1 MAKTDITDEQKI
13 KIMAET
19 VKPIIQL
26 LQTRLKTRRDTLDA
40 LSSQTLDSIPESIKK
55 IREEESSKIR
65 AVVQEQE
72 DLIATINALYP
83 NG

>member
-13 KIMAET
+13 KIMADT

-72 DLIATINALYP
+72 DLIAIINALYP

>member
-1 MAKTDITDEQKI
+1 MAKTDLTEEQKI
-13 KIMAET
+13 KIMSET
-19 VKPIIQL
+19 VKPIITL

-40 LSSQTLDSIPESIKK
+40 LSAQALDSIPESIKK

-72 DLIATINALYP
+72 DLIAIINALYP

>member
-1 MAKTDITDEQKI
+1 
-13 KIMAET
+13 MAET

-40 LSSQTLDSIPESIKK
+40 LSSQTLDTIPETIKK
-55 IREEESSKIR
+55 MREEESSKIR

-72 DLIATINALYP
+72 DLIAIINALYP